1 MLELLAR
8 TSGTWVNVAAI
19 AAGTGIGVIAGGR
32 LPERLSR
39 TLMQVLGLVTL
50 YVGLGM
56 ARGLEGVRAGPLP
69 GVIVGL
75 VSLAAGAV
83 VGELASVE
91 ERLARLGEAVRRRV
105 RGGGRFTDGF
115 VAASL
120 LYCVGPMAIVG
131 SLQNGLALDARTL
144 VLKSALDGIA
154 SVALA
159 GVYGVGVGFSVLPI
173 VALQGGLSVAAAALS
188 RALPDPMTDPRVL
201 AVSGAGGLLVA
212 AIGVN
217 LLLAGLGLEERR
229 LRVGAML
236 PALAIAPLLC
246 LLAGALGG

>member
-1 MLELLAR
+1 MLELFAR

-19 AAGTGIGVIAGGR
+19 AAGTLAGLLAGRR
-32 LPERLSR
+32 LPERLGR

-56 ARGLEGVRAGPLP
+56 ARGLEGLRAGPLP
-69 GVIVGL
+69 GVIIAL
-75 VSLAAGAV
+75 VSLAAGAL
-83 VGELASVE
+83 VGEVAGIE
-91 ERLARLGEAVRRRV
+91 ERLAALGEALRRRV

-120 LYCVGPMAIVG
+120 LFCVGPMAIVG
-131 SLQNGLALDARTL
+131 SLQNGLALDPRTL
-144 VLKSALDGIA
+144 VLKSTLDGIA
-154 SVALA
+154 AVALA
-159 GVYGVGVGFSVLPI
+159 GVYGVGVGFSALPI
-173 VALQGGLSVAAAALS
+173 LALQGGLSVGAAALARS
-188 RALPDPMTDPRVL
+188 LPDPMTDPRVL
-201 AVSGAGGLLVA
+201 VVSGAGGLLVA

-217 LLLAGLGLEERR
+217 LLLGGLGLEERR

-236 PALAIAPLLC
+236 PALALAPVLL

>member
-19 AAGTGIGVIAGGR
+19 LAGTAAGVLAGGR
-32 LPERLSR
+32 LPERLNR

-56 ARGLEGVRAGPLP
+56 ARGLEGVHAGPLP
-69 GVIVGL
+69 GVIVAL
-75 VSLAAGAV
+75 VSLAAGAA
-83 VGELASVE
+83 VGEVALIE
-91 ERLARLGEAVRRRV
+91 ERLAQLGEALRRKV

-120 LYCVGPMAIVG
+120 LYCIGPMAIVG
-131 SLQNGLALDARTL
+131 SLQNGLAFDARTL

-159 GVYGVGVGFSVLPI
+159 GVYGVGVGFSALPI
-173 VALQGGLSVAAAALS
+173 LALQGGLSVGAAALS

-217 LLLAGLGLEERR
+217 LLLAGLGLEDRR

-236 PALAIAPLLC
+236 PALLIAPLLC
-246 LLAGALGG
+246 ALAGALPG

>member
-1 MLELLAR
+1 M
-8 TSGTWVNVAAI
+8 AATLT
-19 AAGTGIGVIAGGR
+19 AVGVFAGGR
-32 LPERLSR
+32 MPERLNR

-56 ARGLEGVRAGPLP
+56 ARGLESVHAGPLP
-69 GVIVGL
+69 GVIVAL

-83 VGELASVE
+83 VGELAGIE
-91 ERLARLGEAVRRRV
+91 ERLARLGEDLRRRV

-120 LYCVGPMAIVG
+120 LFCIGPMAIVG

-144 VLKSALDGIA
+144 VLKSTLDGVA

-159 GVYGVGVGFSVLPI
+159 GVYGVGVGFSALPI
-173 VALQGGLSVAAAALS
+173 LVLQGGLSVGAAALS
-188 RALPDPMTDPRVL
+188 QALPDPMTDPRVL

-236 PALAIAPLLC
+236 PALAIAPLL
-246 LLAGALGG
+246 LVLG

>member
-1 MLELLAR
+1 MLELLSR

-19 AAGTGIGVIAGGR
+19 LAGTTAGVVAGGR
-32 LPERLSR
+32 LPERLNR

-56 ARGLEGVRAGPLP
+56 ARGLEGVHAGPLP
-69 GVIVGL
+69 GVIVAL
-75 VSLAAGAV
+75 VSLAAGAA
-83 VGELASVE
+83 VGEIALIE
-91 ERLARLGEAVRRRV
+91 ERLAQLGEALRRRV

-120 LYCVGPMAIVG
+120 LYCIGPMAIVG
-131 SLQNGLALDARTL
+131 SLQNGLAFDARTL

-159 GVYGVGVGFSVLPI
+159 GVYGVGVGFSALPI
-173 VALQGGLSVAAAALS
+173 LVLQGGLSVGAAALS

-217 LLLAGLGLEERR
+217 LLLAGLGLEDRR

-236 PALAIAPLLC
+236 PALLIAPLLC
-246 LLAGALGG
+246 ALAGALPG

>member
-19 AAGTGIGVIAGGR
+19 AVGTAVGVIAGGR
-32 LPERLSR
+32 LPERIHK
-39 TLMQVLGLVTL
+39 TIMQVLGLVTV

-56 ARGLEGVRAGPLP
+56 ARGLEGVHAGALP
-69 GVIVGL
+69 GVLVAL

-83 VGELASVE
+83 VGELLGVE
-91 ERLARLGEAVRRRV
+91 ERLAGLGEGLRRRV

-120 LYCVGPMAIVG
+120 LFCVGPMAIVG

-144 VLKSALDGIA
+144 VLKSTLDGVA

-159 GVYGVGVGFSVLPI
+159 GVYGVGVGFSALPI
-173 VALQGGLSVAAAALS
+173 LALQGGLSVGAAALS

-236 PALAIAPLLC
+236 PALAVAPLL
-246 LLAGALGG
+246 LVL

>member
-1 MLELLAR
+1 MLELLSR

-19 AAGTGIGVIAGGR
+19 LAGTTAGVVAGGR
-32 LPERLSR
+32 LPERLNR

-56 ARGLEGVRAGPLP
+56 ARGLEGVHAGPLP
-69 GVIVGL
+69 GVIVAL
-75 VSLAAGAV
+75 VSLAAGAA
-83 VGELASVE
+83 VGEVALIE
-91 ERLARLGEAVRRRV
+91 ERLAQLGEALRRRV

-120 LYCVGPMAIVG
+120 LYCIGPMAIVG
-131 SLQNGLALDARTL
+131 SLQNGLAFDSRTL

-173 VALQGGLSVAAAALS
+173 LALQGGLSVGAAALS
-188 RALPDPMTDPRVL
+188 HALPDPMTDPRVL

-236 PALAIAPLLC
+236 PALLIAPLLC
-246 LLAGALGG
+246 ALAGVLPG

>member
-8 TSGTWVNVAAI
+8 TSGTWVNVSAI
-19 AAGTGIGVIAGGR
+19 AAGTAVGVVAGGR

-56 ARGLEGVRAGPLP
+56 ARGLESVQAGPLP
-69 GVIVGL
+69 GIILAL

-83 VGELASVE
+83 VGEVAGVE
-91 ERLARLGEAVRRRV
+91 ERLALLGEALRRRV

-120 LYCVGPMAIVG
+120 LFCIGPMAIVG
-131 SLQNGLALDARTL
+131 SLQNGLTLDARTL

-154 SVALA
+154 AVALG
-159 GVYGVGVGFSVLPI
+159 GVYGVGVGFSALPI
-173 VALQGGLSVAAAALS
+173 LALQGGLSVTAAALS

-212 AIGVN
+212 AIGLN
-217 LLLAGLGLEERR
+217 LVLAGLGLEERR

-236 PALAIAPLLC
+236 PALVIAPALC
-246 LLAGALGG
+246 QLAGMLGR

>member
-19 AAGTGIGVIAGGR
+19 LAGTTAGVVAGGR
-32 LPERLSR
+32 LPERLNR

-56 ARGLEGVRAGPLP
+56 ARGLEGVHAGPLP
-69 GVIVGL
+69 GVIVAL
-75 VSLAAGAV
+75 VSLAAGAA
-83 VGELASVE
+83 VGEVALIE
-91 ERLARLGEAVRRRV
+91 ERLAQLGEALRRKV

-120 LYCVGPMAIVG
+120 LYCIGPMAIVG
-131 SLQNGLALDARTL
+131 SLQNGLAFDARTL

-173 VALQGGLSVAAAALS
+173 LALQGGISVGAAALS

-217 LLLAGLGLEERR
+217 LLLAGLGLEDRR

-236 PALAIAPLLC
+236 PALLIAPLLC
-246 LLAGALGG
+246 ALAVALPR

>member
-1 MLELLAR
+1 MIELLAR

-19 AAGTGIGVIAGGR
+19 TAGTAVGVVAGGR
-32 LPERLSR
+32 LPERLNR

-56 ARGLEGVRAGPLP
+56 ARGLEGVHAGPLP
-69 GVIVGL
+69 GVIVAL
-75 VSLAAGAV
+75 VSLAAGAA
-83 VGELASVE
+83 VGEVALIE
-91 ERLARLGEAVRRRV
+91 ERLAQLGEALRRRV

-120 LYCVGPMAIVG
+120 LYCIGPMAIVG
-131 SLQNGLALDARTL
+131 SLQNGLAFDSRTL

-173 VALQGGLSVAAAALS
+173 LALQGGLSVGAAALS

-236 PALAIAPLLC
+236 PALLIAPLLC
-246 LLAGALGG
+246 ALAGALPG

>member
-1 MLELLAR
+1 MLELMAR

-19 AAGTGIGVIAGGR
+19 AAGTAIGVVAGGR
-32 LPERLSR
+32 LPERINR

-56 ARGLEGVRAGPLP
+56 ARGLEGVHAGPLP
-69 GVIVGL
+69 GVIVAL

-83 VGELASVE
+83 VGELAGIE
-91 ERLARLGEAVRRRV
+91 ERLARLGEALRRRV

-120 LYCVGPMAIVG
+120 LFCIGPMAIVG
-131 SLQNGLALDARTL
+131 SIQNGLALDARTL
-144 VLKSALDGIA
+144 VLKSTLDGVA
-154 SVALA
+154 SVALS
-159 GVYGVGVGFSVLPI
+159 GVYGVGVGFSALPI
-173 VALQGGLSVAAAALS
+173 LALQGGLSVGAAALS

-217 LLLAGLGLEERR
+217 LLFAGLGFEERR

-236 PALAIAPLLC
+236 PALAIAPI
-246 LLAGALGG
+246 LLALAAP